1 MGVDEGVQHLASFAV
16 VPGLPRAD
24 GASALEA
31 GEDAFGG
38 QLAEIVGG
46 EAAIKWIAP
55 GPEPSMVFPGHCDG
69 YDLQSKVRFMFLL
82 TNVTG
87 IEVFS

>member
-46 EAAIKWIAP
+46 EAA
-55 GPEPSMVFPGHCDG
+55 
-69 YDLQSKVRFMFLL
+69 RRR
-82 TNVTG
+82 
-87 IEVFS
+87 